1 MPTRCIIPPH
11 YNFHQQYMDPSTSPQ
26 AGSSSSS
33 TLQRGKACLNC
44 RRRKMKCDGVRPVCG
59 PCSRANRPDDCE
71 YTDGQGRTRTQML
84 EDTIA
89 QLEARIEE
97 LENPSSNPGSVMLH
111 DPRSAFFQTK
121 QSPLLG
127 PSQPSTSVLLS
138 RAELSP
144 SSPSSSPPRRGAT
157 GLTTQS
163 STSTAW
169 LLSEEPPTHIVQE
182 ILDVFLQYAPSPN
195 FFLHPTRFRHSITLP
210 PGNPGRPIPAL
221 VNAVCLWGILFS
233 QNKELLPHETVLAP
247 RIAAQLGHAIPTTPS
262 HRTLQVIQ
270 TKLLLVDYFFRVGN
284 FLAGR
289 HEAYS
294 AMSLATACGLHKI
307 RTAQPTPAFTS
318 FIDQIDLSLQEPRDQ
333 IEEGERINAFWAV
346 FFVDRCSAVAFGPPL
361 VVSEMDVSGM
371 QIDTPWPLEMETYE
385 RGQIYP
391 NLRTTGTVRSFFSG
405 MNNGW
410 PWDNHNPLTQLSKA
424 VALFERASR
433 LAAAWRPGALPLLIN
448 VQSTNGLEEIPNVDS
463 YYSDFVA
470 VDQRIDEFKSRL
482 TPIERVALCLSNG
495 ATIQLHATFC
505 LQNTASRAKCL
516 SAALAIV
523 RASQAAPAHERV
535 YTSPILGPLW
545 AACGRVIINEIVAR
559 RSFHAELTLSP
570 QQHDGDLRNALEQIQ
585 SIMAAAAS
593 HCALM
598 NYHLSRLQQE
608 SAGI

>member
-1 MPTRCIIPPH
+1 
-11 YNFHQQYMDPSTSPQ
+11 MDPSTSPRS
-26 AGSSSSS
+26 GSSSTS

-44 RRRKMKCDGVRPVCG
+44 RRRKMKCDGIRPVCG
-59 PCSRANRPDDCE
+59 PCGRANRPDDCE

-89 QLEARIEE
+89 QLEARIQD
-97 LENPSSNPGSVMLH
+97 LENPSGNPGSVMLH
-111 DPRSAFFQTK
+111 DPRSTYFQT
-121 QSPLLG
+121 Q
-127 PSQPSTSVLLS
+127 Q
-138 RAELSP
+138 SP
-144 SSPSSSPPRRGAT
+144 SSGPPSLPPHCCSLKRNCRMGRILLPRRAPAK
-157 GLTTQS
+157 S

-182 ILDVFLQYAPSPN
+182 ILDVFLQYAPSPH
-195 FFLHPTRFRHSITLP
+195 FFLHPTRFRHSISLP

-221 VNAVCLWGILFS
+221 VNAGMRS
-233 QNKELLPHETVLAP
+233 PA
-247 RIAAQLGHAIPTTPS
+247 TPS

-270 TKLLLVDYFFRVGN
+270 TKLLLADYFFRVGH

-346 FFVDRCSAVAFGPPL
+346 FFVDRCSAVAFDRLRLGRWRWRRMNADK
-361 VVSEMDVSGM
+361 STR
-371 QIDTPWPLEMETYE
+371 I
-385 RGQIYP
+385 
-391 NLRTTGTVRSFFSG
+391 LRTTGTVRSFFGG

-433 LAAAWRPGALPLLIN
+433 LAAAWRP
-448 VQSTNGLEEIPNVDS
+448 EIPNVDS
-463 YYSDFVA
+463 YYADFVA
-470 VDQRIDEFKSRL
+470 VDQRIDEVQ
-482 TPIERVALCLSNG
+482 VAAC
-495 ATIQLHATFC
+495 
-505 LQNTASRAKCL
+505 NTASRTKCL

-523 RASQAAPAHERV
+523 HANQATSSSHERV

-559 RSFHAELTLSP
+559 RSFNADPTPSL
-570 QQHDGDLRNALEQIQ
+570 QHDGDLRNAIEQLQ
-585 SIMAAAAS
+585 SVMAAAAS
-593 HCALM
+593 HCTLM

-608 SAGI
+608 SAGDLIYNPTSSSGFASPP